1 MTDARHTAGKPRNH
15 TLTTPPPASRLLAFD
30 TSTDTMSVGVSHGPH
45 QWLHTGPGA
54 AQSSLTIIPTVLNLL
69 AQAGLR
75 LSELDAIVFGRGP
88 GSFTGVRTACA
99 VAQGLA
105 AGSHRP
111 VLPLDTLLALAEE
124 ARWQAQA
131 QGLPSQ
137 AVSAVLDARMNEV
150 YVQHFEDAAG
160 GLSPLGPCQLQRPE
174 ALTYP
179 PGGARLVAG
188 NAFDV
193 YPELK
198 APPAGSRCLHAL
210 PTAAALLRLAASRLD
225 QAVPAAQALP
235 LYVRDKVAQTTE
247 ERMAAKAAHAAAS
260 PAGAA

>member
-1 MTDARHTAGKPRNH
+1 
-15 TLTTPPPASRLLAFD
+15 
-30 TSTDTMSVGVSHGPH
+30 
-45 QWLHTGPGA
+45 
-54 AQSSLTIIPTVLNLL
+54 
-69 AQAGLR
+69 
-75 LSELDAIVFGRGP
+75 
-88 GSFTGVRTACA
+88 
-99 VAQGLA
+99 
-105 AGSHRP
+105 
-111 VLPLDTLLALAEE
+111 
-124 ARWQAQA
+124 
-131 QGLPSQ
+131 
-137 AVSAVLDARMNEV
+137 
-150 YVQHFEDAAG
+150 
-160 GLSPLGPCQLQRPE
+160 
-174 ALTYP
+174 
-179 PGGARLVAG
+179 VAG